1 MLGEQAANE
10 QLVEID
16 LVGVH
21 HRRHH
26 ITSADLESR
35 SSGSSENGGT
45 AANQSFGGSPDPR
58 PNIVAVK
65 EIGTARIEAFSD
77 GVFAIAA
84 TLLVLEIGVG
94 STGGARLGHKLLEIW
109 PSYLAYATSFVT
121 IGIIWIN
128 HHHNMRA
135 IGRADRSFM
144 FVNLLLLLDVAFIPF
159 PTKLVA
165 DYLNRPGERPAVI
178 AYAATLLVMAL
189 LYTVWW
195 RYARTGR
202 RLIAATASEAEL
214 RAIDRGFAP
223 GLPAYVV
230 VFVLAFFSPLA
241 AVILTLVLAAFYLP
255 SATLFAGPAE

>member
-1 MLGEQAANE
+1 M
-10 QLVEID
+10 
-16 LVGVH
+16 VG
-21 HRRHH
+21 RRSDRAMKETG
-26 ITSADLESR
+26 TS
-35 SSGSSENGGT
+35 
-45 AANQSFGGSPDPR
+45 
-58 PNIVAVK
+58 
-65 EIGTARIEAFSD
+65 RIEAFSD

-84 TLLVLEIGVG
+84 TLLVLEIAVP
-94 STGGARLGHKLLEIW
+94 SRSSNLGHELVRAW
-109 PSYLAYATSFVT
+109 PSYLAYVTSFLT

-128 HHHNMRA
+128 HHHNMRV
-135 IGRADRSFM
+135 IDGFDRTFL

-165 DYLNRPGERPAVI
+165 DYLQKDGERAAAI
-178 AYAATLLVMAL
+178 AYTATLLVMAV

-202 RLIAATASEAEL
+202 RLIAPTVDEAEL

-223 GLPAYVV
+223 GPPIYTV

-255 SATLFAGPAE
+255 SATLFDQH

>member
-1 MLGEQAANE
+1 M
-10 QLVEID
+10 
-16 LVGVH
+16 
-21 HRRHH
+21 
-26 ITSADLESR
+26 
-35 SSGSSENGGT
+35 
-45 AANQSFGGSPDPR
+45 
-58 PNIVAVK
+58 K

-94 STGGARLGHKLLEIW
+94 STSGARLGHELLEIW
-109 PSYLAYATSFVT
+109 PSYLAYVTSFVT

-135 IGRADRSFM
+135 IDRTDRTFM

-165 DYLNRPGERPAVI
+165 DYLNRSGEGPAVI

-189 LYTVWW
+189 LYTIWW

-202 RLIAATASEAEL
+202 RLIAPTASDAEL
-214 RAIDRGFAP
+214 RAIDRSFAP
-223 GLPAYVV
+223 GLPSYVI

-241 AVILTLVLAAFYLP
+241 AVVLTLVLAAFYLP
-255 SATLFAGPAE
+255 SATLFAKG